1 MGMAMHIYT
10 GQPNM
15 RIRKKKNKSKKAVKG
30 DRTTIH
36 LGDDAYEALQMQRE
50 AFKAKFGRD
59 PGPNDP
65 VFFDPTADYPKE
77 INSEWMET
85 QITEAM
91 SKASVDE
98 ELIYAYE
105 KTGFIVGADT
115 PLTDDE
121 TAEWDAAIREY
132 RLLDKTERDTD

>member
-1 MGMAMHIYT
+1 
-10 GQPNM
+10 M
-15 RIRKKKNKSKKAVKG
+15 RIKKKKSKSRRTVKD
-30 DRTTIH
+30 DRTKIH
-36 LGDDAYEALQMQRE
+36 LGGDAYEALEMQRE

-59 PGPNDP
+59 PGRNDP

-91 SKASVDE
+91 RKAGVDE
-98 ELIYAYE
+98 ELIYAYQ

-121 TAEWDAAIREY
+121 TAEWEAAIREY
-132 RLLDKTERDTD
+132 RLLDKTERGTD